1 VVDERAETRFYRA
14 EGLIELARQ
23 ANLKATRRLI
33 VDWVELGLLDQPI
46 RRGLGRGN
54 GSMAV
59 WNETQMGLFIDLLA
73 LRNRPTDP
81 VKHVAGL
88 ANLPVSGWLWG
99 YPGVPIRQV
108 RRALGTWCGRHR
120 SRESAPVRATR
131 QVAQQIAGQLDHPHA
146 TNADR
151 KALRE
156 LLEKTMRERRFDP
169 AEMRAAV
176 ERVFDPNGVGV
187 SRGPEVAAVTLDSAV
202 LLLHA
207 HALGY
212 LELDSFHDEEFE
224 AARVIYRQTR
234 REYVSAW
241 PQLNHDRQGSPLP
254 FEEPTFENTL
264 NGACRELILLL
275 GMGRLM
281 PQRQAKLA
289 TEAIV
294 SESQLE
300 LIDV

>member
-1 VVDERAETRFYRA
+1 VVYERVQPRFFKA
-14 EGLIELARQ
+14 EGLLEAARQ

-33 VDWVELGLLDQPI
+33 TDWVDLGLLDQPI
-46 RRGLGRGN
+46 RRGLGRGK
-54 GSMAV
+54 GSIAV
-59 WNETQMGLFIDLLA
+59 WNETQAALFIDLLA
-73 LRNRPTDP
+73 LRNRPVNP

-99 YPGVPIRQV
+99 YQGVPLRHV

-120 SRESAPVRATR
+120 SRKAPSARAT
-131 QVAQQIAGQLDHPHA
+131 QLVAQQISQQLDHPHA
-146 TNADR
+146 TPANR

-156 LLEKTMRERRFDP
+156 LLEKTMKEQRFD
-169 AEMRAAV
+169 AAATRAAV
-176 ERVFDPNGVGV
+176 ERVFDPRDVGV
-187 SRGPEVAAVTLDSAV
+187 SRGPAIAPVTIDSAV
-202 LLLHA
+202 FLLQA

-212 LELDSFHDEEFE
+212 LELDTFSDDEFE

-234 REYVSAW
+234 REYVRDW
-241 PQLNHDRQGSPLP
+241 PKLSHDRQGSPFP
-254 FEEPTFENTL
+254 FEEPNFENTL
-264 NGACRELILLL
+264 NGACRELILVL

-281 PQRQAKLA
+281 PRRHSELA
-289 TEAIV
+289 AEAIV